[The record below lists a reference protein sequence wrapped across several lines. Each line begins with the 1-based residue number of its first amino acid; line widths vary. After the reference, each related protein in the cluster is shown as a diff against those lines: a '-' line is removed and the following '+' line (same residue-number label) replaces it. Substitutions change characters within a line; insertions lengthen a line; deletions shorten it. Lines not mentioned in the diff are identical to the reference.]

1 VCVTLKVK
9 GNVELRLS
17 NNGVIKKRW
26 NSDVSVREAVGLT
39 LINNVGIKKR
49 WNSDV
54 GVTLKEEGSG
64 GA

>member
-1 VCVTLKVK
+1 VTLKVK

-26 NSDVSVREAVGLT
+26 NSDVSVREAVSLR

-49 WNSDV
+49 
-54 GVTLKEEGSG
+54 
-64 GA
+64 